1 MGKDP
6 VRLDSFVFS
15 GGQLCKIICAV
26 SAFTYGFRFLPPK
39 NIRRLFV
46 IKASKFIKY
55 YCFYLR
61 NEVKYN

>member
-1 MGKDP
+1 M
-6 VRLDSFVFS
+6 
-15 GGQLCKIICAV
+15 
-26 SAFTYGFRFLPPK
+26 PPK